1 MLDLFAGCGT
11 TIEAAAKNG
20 RDVIGIDILPFAL
33 RLINRYRLAPNGIT
47 QLPSQ
52 GVPVDMDTAR
62 QLARTAPFKF
72 QDWTISL
79 IDGLASN
86 PQKVGDDGIDGFGVF
101 FNTPDNMERKAILV
115 QVTGAAGSQAECKIL
130 PLPIL
135 RARAR
140 AQLKSYMSATNT
152 RYGVLAVGTDPR
164 HWEFCENKYNNWF
177 AEINRENFEW
187 GIENW
192 EPVSAAALTTD
203 AQAKHRTSHWWKRTA
218 LFLGVL
224 FVVSFASLLLLWPD
238 PPEPIVYIT
247 RTGKKYH
254 TYACEFLVERGVE
267 KFAIYFDEAE
277 KNYDPC
283 GICNPHRTAKSR

>member
-1 MLDLFAGCGT
+1 MR
-11 TIEAAAKNG
+11 E
-20 RDVIGIDILPFAL
+20 DVVEQTVKTYFTDKFPQFSV
-33 RLINRYRLAPNGIT
+33 
-47 QLPSQ
+47 SQ
-52 GVPVDMDTAR
+52 
-62 QLARTAPFKF
+62 QCEI
-72 QDWTISL
+72 Q
-79 IDGLASN
+79 
-86 PQKVGDDGIDGFGVF
+86 FGVKHGIADVVLHQPIQDGRGYF
-101 FNTPDNMERKAILV
+101 VAI
-115 QVTGAAGSQAECKIL
+115 AECKIL

-135 RARAR
+135 RAQAR

-177 AEINRENFEW
+177 AEINREDFES

-192 EPVSAAALTTD
+192 EPVSAEALTID
-203 AQAKHRTSHWWKRTA
+203 EQAKHRTSHWWKRTA
-218 LFLGVL
+218 LFLGIL
-224 FVVSFASLLLLWPD
+224 FIVGLASLLLLWPD

-254 TYACEFLVERGVE
+254 TYTCEFLVERGVE

-283 GICNPHRTAKSR
+283 GICDPYRTAKPR